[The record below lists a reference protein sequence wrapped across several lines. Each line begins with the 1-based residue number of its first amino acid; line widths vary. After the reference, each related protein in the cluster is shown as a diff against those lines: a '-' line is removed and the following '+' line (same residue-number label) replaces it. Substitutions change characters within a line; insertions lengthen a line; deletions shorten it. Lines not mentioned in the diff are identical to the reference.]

1 MTQTTPREA
10 GSGDDRR
17 SIDRHAVRAVG
28 DLLMLGAWLERGAR
42 RVSQDLGAFRRDH
55 DLDRVDRI

>member
-1 MTQTTPREA
+1 MTQTTSNES
-10 GSGDDRR
+10 GSGDRR
-17 SIDRHAVRAVG
+17 PIDRHAVRAVG

-55 DLDRVDRI
+55 DLNRADRI